1 MLFSITV
8 CLRMMQPPFHAAC
21 IGTETMWHISEE
33 LDWLMTL
40 LTDISNRLLS
50 AAIKELFYRS
60 RSCPNLLTNFL
71 IGAACLKHFYR
82 FILLRFCHC
91 VTLHFIENS
100 GFFPDAAFCKR
111 GRNTATA
118 FVESQGV

>member
-1 MLFSITV
+1 MRL
-8 CLRMMQPPFHAAC
+8 
-21 IGTETMWHISEE
+21 ISEE

-40 LTDISNRLLS
+40 LTDISNWLLS

-60 RSCPNLLTNFL
+60 RSYPNLLTNFL

-91 VTLHFIENS
+91 VPLHFIEKS
-100 GFFPDAAFCKR
+100 GFFSDAAFCKR